1 MTLRKIDNKLYT
13 LSARLRREQP
23 LYLAEARG
31 FAWLCRQPWAQR
43 RYWPKQVAV
52 VQDFLRATDLA
63 RYDPALQPEQ
73 VIQQAL
79 FCDSFFR
86 HWRSR
91 LLAWPPAQLM
101 PLMTVRG
108 EEVWQSAYEQGKGVI
123 LLQYH
128 TLAGRLVFPWLAYIG
143 VQPRLSIDTA
153 RAIAKAAGE
162 SYSAEMALFLR
173 ARQLH
178 AAKSCLEAGGVVRI
192 LSVPA

>member
-1 MTLRKIDNKLYT
+1 
-13 LSARLRREQP
+13 
-23 LYLAEARG
+23 
-31 FAWLCRQPWAQR
+31 
-43 RYWPKQVAV
+43 VAV

-108 EEVWQSAYEQGKGVI
+108 EEVWQSAYEQGKG
-123 LLQYH
+123 
-128 TLAGRLVFPWLAYIG
+128 ARSPWAVTWGQMAKHLAYPPVEVG
-143 VQPRLSIDTA
+143 
-153 RAIAKAAGE
+153 
-162 SYSAEMALFLR
+162 
-173 ARQLH
+173 
-178 AAKSCLEAGGVVRI
+178 KSEVYQ
-192 LSVPA
+192 S